1 MAQRQTKVY
10 EHSQFDTNSCHSYIK
25 VINPQKLVEAVRIN
39 CHSEMAKADSSSRRV
54 LSFLL
59 LGLILYGATVQAV
72 HKHGATLPPLADA
85 VSVSTPAPEDGST
98 SGLQSCD
105 DCLICQLQQS
115 FSATLVTYRD
125 LDPPEGQTVRFFE
138 TGIRPASSF
147 VTIRE
152 SGRAPPLTS

>member
-1 MAQRQTKVY
+1 LTLTLATPNI
-10 EHSQFDTNSCHSYIK
+10 T
-25 VINPQKLVEAVRIN
+25 VINPPKPVEAVRIN
-39 CHSEMAKADSSSRRV
+39 RHSEMVKPDSSSRRV

-59 LGLILYGATVQAV
+59 LGLIFYGATVQAV
-72 HKHGATLPPLADA
+72 HNHGATLPAQAEA
-85 VSVSTPAPEDGST
+85 VAVSTPQPEDSST

-125 LDPPEGQTVRFFE
+125 LDPPATQTVGFFE
-138 TGIRPASSF
+138 AGSRPASSF

>member
-1 MAQRQTKVY
+1 M
-10 EHSQFDTNSCHSYIK
+10 
-25 VINPQKLVEAVRIN
+25 RIN
-39 CHSEMAKADSSSRRV
+39 RHSEMIQADSSSRRV

-72 HKHGATLPPLADA
+72 HKHGAALFAQAEAVA
-85 VSVSTPAPEDGST
+85 VSIPAPEDSST
-98 SGLQSCD
+98 SGIQGCD

-125 LDPPEGQTVRFFE
+125 LDPPAAQTVGFFGA
-138 TGIRPASSF
+138 GIRPASSF

-152 SGRAPPLTS
+152 SGRAPPFTS

>member
-1 MAQRQTKVY
+1 MVK
-10 EHSQFDTNSCHSYIK
+10 S
-25 VINPQKLVEAVRIN
+25 
-39 CHSEMAKADSSSRRV
+39 DSSSRRV

-72 HKHGATLPPLADA
+72 HKHGPIRLPQAQG

-98 SGLQSCD
+98 GGLQSCD

-115 FSATLVTYRD
+115 LASTLVTNRD
-125 LDPPEGQTVRFFE
+125 LDPPATQTVHFFE
-138 TGIRPASSF
+138 TGTNPASSF

-152 SGRAPPLTS
+152 SGRAPPQTS

>member
-1 MAQRQTKVY
+1 MV
-10 EHSQFDTNSCHSYIK
+10 
-25 VINPQKLVEAVRIN
+25 
-39 CHSEMAKADSSSRRV
+39 KADSSSRRV

-72 HKHGATLPPLADA
+72 HKHGATLPAQA
-85 VSVSTPAPEDGST
+85 EVVSVSTPAPEDGST

-125 LDPPEGQTVRFFE
+125 LNPPAAQMVGFFE
-138 TGIRPASSF
+138 TGIRPASSY
-147 VTIRE
+147 VNIRE